1 MASEVLKVSHTAGV
15 TNSESVLINGVNGHT
30 YTILSITV
38 CETAGAAETFDLYID
53 DGGTGTDYEIY
64 SDQALGANQTFEHT
78 GRIVLTDED
87 HRLGHENSCHKITA
101 DKAERIGKA
110 LLDNIKDAE
119 AKEAEYIKDTKP
131 RRKFNELCDKAADCL
146 YDEVVDKSDGL
157 ITCPGD
163 MKIHDPANY
172 KRWSTLSHFGGGV
185 QFSETSYP
193 FSAANVKEF
202 AEFCLNSGG
211 FEIG

>member
-1 MASEVLKVSHTAGV
+1 MDVYGLNPKIKEGSVKPKDIDFGKATKEEREKYWEKQNKYQEENVGV
-15 TNSESVLINGVNGHT
+15 YFRANVWCWRPIWNYVYDT
-30 YTILSITV
+30 
-38 CETAGAAETFDLYID
+38 
-53 DGGTGTDYEIY
+53 TD
-64 SDQALGANQTFEHT
+64 
-78 GRIVLTDED
+78 VLTDED
-87 HRLGHENSCHKITA
+87 HRLGHENSCHPIGA
-101 DKAERIGKA
+101 DKAVRIGLA

-119 AKEAEYIKDTKP
+119 AKEAEYIKDSKP
-131 RRKFNELCDKAADCL
+131 RRKFNKLCDKAADCL

-172 KRWSTLSHFGGGV
+172 KRWSTLSHFGGGI
-185 QFSETSYP
+185 QFGETSYP

-202 AEFCLNSGG
+202 ANFCLNSGG

>member
-1 MASEVLKVSHTAGV
+1 MG
-15 TNSESVLINGVNGHT
+15 
-30 YTILSITV
+30 
-38 CETAGAAETFDLYID
+38 FDLYGLNPVNPDNLVRPTID
-53 DGGTGTDYEIY
+53 WSKKNSKETEKKYFAAVETYEDAVTGSYFRNNVWFWRPLWNYVYDTTD
-64 SDQALGANQTFEHT
+64 
-78 GRIVLTDED
+78 VLTDED
-87 HRLGHENSCHKITA
+87 HRLGHENSCHPIGA
-101 DKAERIGKA
+101 DKAVRIGLA

-119 AKEAEYIKDTKP
+119 AKEAEYIKDSKP
-131 RRKFNELCDKAADCL
+131 RRKFNKLCDKAADCL

-172 KRWSTLSHFGGGV
+172 KRWSTLSHFGGGI
-185 QFSETSYP
+185 QFGETSYP

-202 AEFCLNSGG
+202 ANFCLNSGG

>member
-1 MASEVLKVSHTAGV
+1 MDVYGLNPKIKEDSVKPKDIDFGKATKEEREKYWEKQNKYQEENVGV
-15 TNSESVLINGVNGHT
+15 YFRNNVWFWRPLWNYVYDT
-30 YTILSITV
+30 
-38 CETAGAAETFDLYID
+38 
-53 DGGTGTDYEIY
+53 TD
-64 SDQALGANQTFEHT
+64 
-78 GRIVLTDED
+78 VLTDED
-87 HRLGHENSCHKITA
+87 NRLCHENSCHPFGA
-101 DKAERIGKA
+101 DKAVRIGLA

-119 AKEAEYIKDTKP
+119 AKEAEYIKDSKP
-131 RRKFNELCDKAADCL
+131 RRKFNKLCDKAADCL

-172 KRWSTLSHFGGGV
+172 KRWSTLSHFGGGI
-185 QFSETSYP
+185 QFGETSYP

-202 AEFCLNSGG
+202 ANFCLNSGG